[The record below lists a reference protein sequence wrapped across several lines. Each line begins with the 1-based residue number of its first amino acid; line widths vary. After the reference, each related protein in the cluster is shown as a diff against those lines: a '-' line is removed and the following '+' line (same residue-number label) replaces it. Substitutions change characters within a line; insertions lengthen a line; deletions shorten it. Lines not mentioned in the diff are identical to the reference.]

1 MRHMAHKIGAIG
13 DKDSVLPFKLFDF
26 DTRTTKDKQLIRQQI
41 EEMDQ
46 NDYGIIYITE
56 EFAQLVPETIK
67 RYEEKM
73 IPAIVLIPNHEGTL
87 GIGKSMIQGQ
97 VERAVGQNIL

>member
-1 MRHMAHKIGAIG
+1 MAHKIGAIG

-26 DTRTTKDKQLIRQQI
+26 DTRTIKDKQVIRQQI
-41 EEMDQ
+41 EEMAQ
-46 NDYGIIYITE
+46 NDYGIIYITG

>member
-1 MRHMAHKIGAIG
+1 MAYRIGAIG

-26 DTRTTKDKQLIRQQI
+26 DTRTTKDRQIIRRQI
-41 EEMDQ
+41 EEMAVAG
-46 NDYGIIYITE
+46 YGIIYITE

>member
-1 MRHMAHKIGAIG
+1 M
-13 DKDSVLPFKLFDF
+13 PFKLFDF
-26 DTRTTKDKQLIRQQI
+26 DTRTIKDKQVIRQQI
-41 EEMDQ
+41 EEMAQ

>member
-1 MRHMAHKIGAIG
+1 MAHKIGAIG

-41 EEMDQ
+41 DEMAK

-87 GIGKSMIQGQ
+87 VIGKSMIQGQ

>member
-1 MRHMAHKIGAIG
+1 MAHRIGAIG

-26 DTRTTKDKQLIRQQI
+26 DTRTTKDRQIIRRQI
-41 EEMDQ
+41 EEMAVAG
-46 NDYGIIYITE
+46 YGIIYITE

>member
-41 EEMDQ
+41 DEMAK
-46 NDYGIIYITE
+46 NDYGIISVSYTH
-56 EFAQLVPETIK
+56 L
-67 RYEEKM
+67 
-73 IPAIVLIPNHEGTL
+73 TL
-87 GIGKSMIQGQ
+87 PTK
-97 VERAVGQNIL
+97 A